1 MNKIDAIILAGAPA
15 DPQMV
20 PEGGLVSRAM
30 IRVGD
35 KTMLQWV
42 VDALRG
48 CSSIGKILAVG
59 DVTADG
65 LDAVTEPGDDLVANI
80 KRGIE
85 QLDTQEPVLVVSSD
99 IPLLTAKAVQDFVD
113 RAVPLKADLAY
124 PIIPKAHCQKRYPQL
139 KRTYLKTADG
149 VFTGGNLM
157 LLRPEFVSNHWEAVA
172 AAHAARKHVFKLARM
187 IGVGVFL
194 RVIASQ
200 LVPAVISVS
209 ALERAASRV
218 LGAKVAAV
226 VSAYPEIGE
235 DVDKLSD
242 LEAVRKILL
251 YERNKQHPQQS

>member
-15 DPQMV
+15 DPEMV

-30 IRVGD
+30 VRVGD

-48 CSSIGKILAVG
+48 SPSIGRILAVG
-59 DVTADG
+59 DVAADG
-65 LDAVTEPGDDLVANI
+65 LDGVVEPGDDLVSNV

-85 QLDTQEPVLVVSSD
+85 ELDTKEPVLVVCSD
-99 IPLLTAKAVQDFVD
+99 IPLLTARAVEDFVD

-124 PIIPKAHCQKRYPQL
+124 PILPKAHCEKRYPEL

-157 LLRPEFVSNHWEAVA
+157 LLSPEFVFSNWEAIA
-172 AAHAARKHVFKLARM
+172 NAHAARKHILKLARM
-187 IGVGVFL
+187 IGIGVFL
-194 RVIASQ
+194 RVILAQ
-200 LVPAVISVS
+200 LAPCVLSVS
-209 ALERAASRV
+209 VLERAASRV
-218 LGAKVAAV
+218 LGAKVVAV

-235 DVDKLSD
+235 DVDKPSD
-242 LEAVRKILL
+242 LAVVRKILL
-251 YERNKQHPQQS
+251 APDGN